1 MNGALNFTFL
11 TYKFL
16 QFQNDVSWFSFF
28 LNAFIRVEFVFIRGW
43 INYWVAAQLFQKE
56 YLILPSRPFLIFKFF
71 SVTSVP
77 LSLLCVLSCR
87 RGWYKKTEIYAKK
100 LMFFLSYRNA
110 KTRKNHV
117 NFCSVTLKA
126 FGAWPVTFLNTL
138 LK

>member
-43 INYWVAAQLFQKE
+43 IDYWVAAQLLQKGH
-56 YLILPSRPFLIFKFF
+56 LIPAGHFWSSSFF
-71 SVTSVP
+71 SVSSVP

-87 RGWYKKTEIYAKK
+87 KVWYKKTEIYAKK
-100 LMFFLSYRNA
+100 VNVFLSYRNA